1 MDTSVH
7 EWLKKKKKEREKESG
22 SEKRRKKKFSAPLNE
37 LGTGR
42 IYFFPQLAPP
52 FTFYL
57 RGILRENSARIH
69 CRTREEGHAKNDE
82 ENRRIALYFY
92 YLTMELLGAGFTSQ
106 SLVLNWQLRNRRKG
120 RWRYY

>member
-7 EWLKKKKKEREKESG
+7 EWLKKKKREKESG

-57 RGILRENSARIH
+57 RGILRENSACIH
-69 CRTREEGHAKNDE
+69 CRKREEGHSEK
-82 ENRRIALYFY
+82 RRGKSTYCAVFLLFNNGIAWSRIYKSI
-92 YLTMELLGAGFTSQ
+92 ARS
-106 SLVLNWQLRNRRKG
+106 
-120 RWRYY
+120 